1 MSYAKYSPTVS
12 AEYVEKTDF
21 VFNCFGCKPAPWTPE
36 MIEAGAKYDEMTMYA
51 AYDAEG
57 YDCYGYSAFLAD
69 GTYRFGGGIDRAGR
83 TEDEYLAEY
92 NAESVEY

>member
-12 AEYVEKTDF
+12 AEYVEKTSFD
-21 VFNCFGCKPAPWTPE
+21 FNCFGRKPAPWTPA
-36 MIEAGAKYDEMTMYA
+36 MIEAGAKYDEKTMYA

-69 GTYRFGGGIDRAGR
+69 GTYCFGGGVDRAGR
-83 TEDEYLAEY
+83 TEAEYLELHSAE
-92 NAESVEY
+92 EY